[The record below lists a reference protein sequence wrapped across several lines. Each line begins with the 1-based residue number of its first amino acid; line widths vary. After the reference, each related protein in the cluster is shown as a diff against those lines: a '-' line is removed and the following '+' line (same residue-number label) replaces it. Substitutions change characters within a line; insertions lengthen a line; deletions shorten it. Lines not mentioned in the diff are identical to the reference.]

1 MSAGV
6 NERVAAAWRERR
18 ATELPNAWRFAIAAV
33 VLVGSIFIAG
43 RFGLVALIASGY
55 RALAWLF
62 LVVYV
67 LPLLTVGV
75 WRLRGGAPR
84 LAAAQPADPA

>member
-1 MSAGV
+1 M
-6 NERVAAAWRERR
+6 NKRVLLVVLALVIVGGAAA
-18 ATELPNAWRFAIAAV
+18 L
-33 VLVGSIFIAG
+33 LVGSIFIAG

-62 LVVYV
+62 LAVYV

-75 WRLRGGAPR
+75 WRLRRNVPR
-84 LAAAQPADPA
+84 AAAAQPANPT

>member
-1 MSAGV
+1 MPPTSASPRLARAQRSAELS
-6 NERVAAAWRERR
+6 NAA
-18 ATELPNAWRFAIAAV
+18 RFAIAAAL
-33 VLVGSIFIAG
+33 LVGSIFIAA
-43 RFGLVALIASGY
+43 RFGLVELIAQGY

-75 WRLRGGAPR
+75 WRLRQRAPR
-84 LAAAQPADPA
+84 PAAAPRR